1 MQSLLGTKQQQV
13 STRAAARCAAV
24 YDRPAGRLGFS
35 LAKCRFW
42 GSALQSRAARLRP
55 LQSALQ
61 VSTLL
66 QHNSDSSMAWLWLT
80 TATGA
85 AVYRRSVQMWLL
97 LAAVQLPMQQLST
110 WAGQSWNQYCL
121 RAGELAHYNTDGNTI
136 SNSHA
141 AKRCVHELLVI
152 CAADILPATKSGCT

>member
-1 MQSLLGTKQQQV
+1 
-13 STRAAARCAAV
+13 
-24 YDRPAGRLGFS
+24 
-35 LAKCRFW
+35 
-42 GSALQSRAARLRP
+42 
-55 LQSALQ
+55 
-61 VSTLL
+61 
-66 QHNSDSSMAWLWLT
+66 
-80 TATGA
+80 
-85 AVYRRSVQMWLL
+85 MWLL